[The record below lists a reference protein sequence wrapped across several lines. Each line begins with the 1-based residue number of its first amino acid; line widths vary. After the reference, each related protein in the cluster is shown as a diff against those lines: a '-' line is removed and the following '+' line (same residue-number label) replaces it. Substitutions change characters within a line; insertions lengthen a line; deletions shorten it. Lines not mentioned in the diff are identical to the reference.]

1 MTRTTDLRT
10 IHSEE
15 YHILLAKLQESV
27 RDIVQ
32 TLKLLEDVSNASSA
46 LVDYED
52 KVVRDIEHLLEFEKL
67 PVGSYAKLSSE
78 IRQSRQRRRKHV
90 NIVTAIK
97 GINSFGG
104 LSPSVIKELKTILNY
119 KAHCETDN
127 TSYTY
132 RVLNPH
138 TLVLRSFESLN
149 KPKKLK
155 A

>member
-46 LVDYED
+46 VIVYED
-52 KVVRDIEHLLEFEKL
+52 KIIRDIVHLLEFEKL

-78 IRQSRQRRRKHV
+78 IKQSRQRRRKHV

-97 GINSFGG
+97 GITTFGG
-104 LSPSVIKELKTILNY
+104 ATPSVMKDLTKILNY

-132 RVLNPH
+132 KVINPQ
-138 TLVLRSFESLN
+138 TLVLQSFESIN

>member
-97 GINSFGG
+97 GINTFGG
-104 LSPSVIKELKTILNY
+104 LAPSVIKELTKISNY
-119 KAHCETDN
+119 KAHCETAN
-127 TSYTY
+127 SSYTY
-132 RVLNPH
+132 LIIDPK
-138 TLVLRSFESLN
+138 TLVLKSFESLN

>member
-1 MTRTTDLRT
+1 MIRTTDLRT

-97 GINSFGG
+97 GINTFGG
-104 LSPSVIKELKTILNY
+104 LSSSVMKELKTILNY

-132 RVLNPH
+132 KVIDPH
-138 TLVLRSFESLN
+138 TLVVQSFESLN
-149 KPKKLK
+149 KSKKLK
-155 A
+155 V

>member
-46 LVDYED
+46 LLDYENN
-52 KVVRDIEHLLEFEKL
+52 VVRDIEHLLEFEKL
-67 PVGSYAKLSSE
+67 PLGSYAKLSSE

-97 GINSFGG
+97 GINTFGG
-104 LSPSVIKELKTILNY
+104 LAPSVIKELTKISNY
-119 KAHCETDN
+119 KAHCETAN
-127 TSYTY
+127 SSYTY
-132 RVLNPH
+132 LIIDPK
-138 TLVLRSFESLN
+138 TLVLKSFESLN

>member
-1 MTRTTDLRT
+1 MIRTTDLRT

-46 LVDYED
+46 VIVYED
-52 KVVRDIEHLLEFEKL
+52 KIIRDIVHLLEFEKL

-132 RVLNPH
+132 KVIDPQ
-138 TLVLRSFESLN
+138 TLALQSFESIN

>member
-1 MTRTTDLRT
+1 MTWTTALRT

-27 RDIVQ
+27 KDIVQ

-46 LVDYED
+46 LLDYEN

-67 PVGSYAKLSSE
+67 PLGSYAKLASE
-78 IRQSRQRRRKHV
+78 IKQSRQRRRKHV

-97 GINSFGG
+97 GITTFGG
-104 LSPSVIKELKTILNY
+104 ATPSVMKDLTKILKY

-127 TSYTY
+127 TSCTY
-132 RVLNPH
+132 KFIDPK
-138 TLVLRSFESLN
+138 TLVVQSFESLN

>member
-15 YHILLAKLQESV
+15 YHILLAKLQENV
-27 RDIVQ
+27 KEITQ
-32 TLKLLEDVSNASSA
+32 TLKLLEEVSNASSA
-46 LVDYED
+46 VIVYED
-52 KVVRDIEHLLEFEKL
+52 KIIRDIVHLLEFEKL

-132 RVLNPH
+132 KVIDPQ
-138 TLVLRSFESLN
+138 TLVLQSFESLN

>member
-1 MTRTTDLRT
+1 MNID
-10 IHSEE
+10 E
-15 YHILLAKLQESV
+15 YKQLVAKLNQLS
-27 RDIVQ
+27 
-32 TLKLLEDVSNASSA
+32 KAY
-46 LVDYED
+46 YEEND
-52 KVVRDIEHLLEFEKL
+52 ATYPDEVYDREYRSLLEFEKL
-67 PVGSYAKLSSE
+67 PVGSYSKLSSE

-132 RVLNPH
+132 RVINPQ
-138 TLVLRSFESLN
+138 TLVLQSFESLN

>member
-1 MTRTTDLRT
+1 MIRTTDLRT

-46 LVDYED
+46 LLDYENN
-52 KVVRDIEHLLEFEKL
+52 VIRDIEHLLEFEKL
-67 PVGSYAKLSSE
+67 PLGSYAKLSSE

-97 GINSFGG
+97 GITTFGG
-104 LSPSVIKELKTILNY
+104 ATPSVMKDLTKILKY

-127 TSYTY
+127 TPCTY
-132 RVLNPH
+132 RFIDPK
-138 TLVLRSFESLN
+138 TLVLQSFESLN

>member
-67 PVGSYAKLSSE
+67 PLGSYAKLSSE
-78 IRQSRQRRRKHV
+78 IKQSRQRRRKHV

-97 GINSFGG
+97 GINTFGG
-104 LSPSVIKELKTILNY
+104 LSPSAIKELTKISNY
-119 KAHCETDN
+119 KAHCETAN
-127 TSYTY
+127 SSYTY
-132 RVLNPH
+132 LIIDPK
-138 TLVLRSFESLN
+138 TLVLKSFESLN

>member
-32 TLKLLEDVSNASSA
+32 TLKLLEDVSNSSSA

-90 NIVTAIK
+90 NIVTAIIQI
-97 GINSFGG
+97 GTF
-104 LSPSVIKELKTILNY
+104 LIKFFMMAFVYIWVRWT
-119 KAHCETDN
+119 
-127 TSYTY
+127 
-132 RVLNPH
+132 
-138 TLVLRSFESLN
+138 VLRFRYDQLQMLGWKVLIPLALLN
-149 KPKKLK
+149 IVIT
-155 A
+155 AIFVVVRGN